1 MDTLKIKQY
10 LKQAPEPILSSLI
23 GEDNKELLIEC
34 NFNNVENVTSRENL
48 VNMLIALKKE
58 KMFEDP
64 KVRLEIVKRLTDDE
78 IKELSQCM
86 KIKYED
92 GYNREEIQN
101 EFLNKTWK
109 LSKSTAL
116 FLQMFNINPEEYFKK
131 EKNVYEDSVE
141 EINLGIISE
150 NNKRFFELQDYQF
163 IVKQRTLNRLENKS
177 ILKRMLIR
185 MPTGTGKT
193 KTSMHVITEYFINAM
208 KNEGIVLWIA
218 DRRELLEQAVRSFK
232 NVWEHLGNKNIK
244 IYRLWDMYDF
254 DKEQINDG
262 IIFTS
267 IQKLRLLKNTEKY
280 EQIHR
285 KVKLIIYDEAH
296 KALAKETK
304 TILEDLMHKHN
315 DREKDRSM
323 IGLTATPGRN
333 NEIES
338 IALSRMFDNYSIEI
352 AKDLL
357 DRINLTPNEY
367 ANIESDE
374 DIIKYLQSR
383 GVLAKLQTKRLE
395 YDTISN
401 EEKLIIKEQIE
412 QINDNESDI
421 PIKLIEKI
429 GENKFRNKAI
439 LEELKE
445 LNEKGIPTIV
455 FACSV
460 EHGKRISAILT
471 MNDIKNVAV
480 YGETSSEERKKY
492 IRKFKNNEV
501 KILINYDVLTTG
513 FDSTNIRC
521 VFITRPTSSIALYSQ
536 MIGRGLRGPKM
547 GGNEVCQLID
557 IKDNLEQY
565 NEKLAF
571 NHFNKYWRR

>member
-1 MDTLKIKQY
+1 MNTLKIKQY
-10 LKQAPEPILSSLI
+10 LKQATEPVLSSLI
-23 GEDNKELLIEC
+23 GETNKELLIEC

-58 KMFEDP
+58 KIFEDP
-64 KVRLEIVKRLTDDE
+64 KVRLEIVKRLKDDE
-78 IKELSQCM
+78 VEQLAQCM
-86 KIKYED
+86 KVKYED
-92 GYNREEIQN
+92 KSDREEIQN
-101 EFLNKTWK
+101 IFVKKTWK
-109 LSKSTAL
+109 LNKLTEL
-116 FLQMFNINPEEYFKK
+116 FLQMFDINAEEYFKK
-131 EKNVYEDSVE
+131 EKNVYEDSIE

-163 IVKQRTLNRLENKS
+163 IVKQRTLNRLESKS
-177 ILKRMLIR
+177 ILKRILIR

-193 KTSMHVITEYFINAM
+193 KTSMHVITEYFINTM

-218 DRRELLEQAVRSFK
+218 DRRELLEQAVRNFR

-244 IYRLWDMYDF
+244 MYRLWDVYDF
-254 DKEQINDG
+254 DKEQITDG
-262 IIFTS
+262 VIFTS
-267 IQKLRLLKNTEKY
+267 IQKLRLLKNTDKY
-280 EQIHR
+280 EQIHK
-285 KVKLIIYDEAH
+285 KVKLIVYDEAH

-304 TILEDLMHKHN
+304 AILEDLMYKHN

-323 IGLTATPGRN
+323 IGLTATPGRI

-357 DRINLTPNEY
+357 DRINLTQNEY
-367 ANIESDE
+367 ANIENDE
-374 DIIKYLQSR
+374 DIIKYLQNR

-401 EEKLIIKEQIE
+401 EERRIIKEQIE
-412 QINDNESDI
+412 QIKDDDSDV

-439 LEELKE
+439 LQELKE
-445 LNEKGIPTIV
+445 LNEKGVPTIV

-480 YGETSSEERKKY
+480 YGETSSEERKEN
-492 IRKFKNNEV
+492 IRKFKNGEV

>member
-1 MDTLKIKQY
+1 MNTLKIKQY
-10 LKQAPEPILSSLI
+10 LKQATEPVLSSLI
-23 GEDNKELLIEC
+23 GEANKELLIEC
-34 NFNNVENVTSRENL
+34 NFNNIENVTSRENL

-58 KMFEDP
+58 KIFEDS
-64 KVRLEIVKRLTDDE
+64 KVRLELIKRLKDDE
-78 IKELSQCM
+78 IKQLAQCM
-86 KIKYED
+86 KIKYQD
-92 GYNREEIQN
+92 KSDREEIQN
-101 EFLNKTWK
+101 IFVKKAWKLNKLTE
-109 LSKSTAL
+109 L
-116 FLQMFNINPEEYFKK
+116 FLQMFDIDAEEYFKK
-131 EKNVYEDSVE
+131 EKNVYEDSIE

-163 IVKQRTLNRLENKS
+163 IVKQRTLNRLESKS
-177 ILKRMLIR
+177 ILKRILIR

-193 KTSMHVITEYFINAM
+193 KTSMHIITEYFINTM

-218 DRRELLEQAVRSFK
+218 DRRELLEQAVRSFR

-244 IYRLWDMYDF
+244 MYRLWDVYDF
-254 DKEQINDG
+254 DKEQITDG
-262 IIFTS
+262 VIFTS
-267 IQKLRLLKNTEKY
+267 IQKLRLLKNTDKY
-280 EQIHR
+280 EQIHK

-304 TILEDLMHKHN
+304 AILEDLMYKHN

-323 IGLTATPGRN
+323 IGLTATPGRI

-357 DRINLTPNEY
+357 DRINLTQNEY
-367 ANIESDE
+367 ANIENDE
-374 DIIKYLQSR
+374 DIIKYLQNR

-401 EEKLIIKEQIE
+401 EERRIIKEQIE
-412 QINDNESDI
+412 QIKDDDSDV

-439 LEELKE
+439 LQELKE
-445 LNEKGIPTIV
+445 LNEKGVPTIV

-480 YGETSSEERKKY
+480 YGETPSGERKEN
-492 IRKFKNNEV
+492 IRKFKNGEV

-513 FDSTNIRC
+513 FDATNIRC